1 MSPYRT
7 TPQRAEPD
15 VFDTAAADDDR
26 VLGVVLLL
34 IGGIRVALA
43 FAEHEVFATESTIAL
58 FMVALAIGLLLRRR

>member
-7 TPQRAEPD
+7 SFQQAERD
-15 VFDTAAADDDR
+15 GVDAADDDR
-26 VLGVVLLL
+26 VLGIVLLL
-34 IGGIRVALA
+34 IGGLRVALA

>member
-7 TPQRAEPD
+7 SRERADSD
-15 VFDTAAADDDR
+15 VFDSEACNDDH
-26 VLGVVLLL
+26 VLGAVLLL
-34 IGGIRVALA
+34 IGGVRVALA